1 MEPSAEALSLED
13 AAAAALGSPDSEFWT
28 QFVGSSSA
36 NVLTIVAIGLFVGL
50 RKLCNRDSKCK
61 SHIHCCCLDLDV
73 RDKTLRDPPDLTD
86 GAPPGTV

>member
-13 AAAAALGSPDSEFWT
+13 AAAAALGPPDSEFWT

-61 SHIHCCCLDLDV
+61 SHIHCCCLELDV
-73 RDKTLRDPPDLTD
+73 RDKTTRSQPDLTD
-86 GAPPGTV
+86 EASPEEV